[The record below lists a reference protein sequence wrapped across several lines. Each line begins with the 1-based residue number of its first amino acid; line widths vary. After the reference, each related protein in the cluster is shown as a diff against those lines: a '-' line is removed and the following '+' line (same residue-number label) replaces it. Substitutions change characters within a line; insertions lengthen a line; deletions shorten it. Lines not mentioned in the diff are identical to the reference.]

1 MRPAPALRVC
11 RVPSAAALAA
21 RRWVTKRS
29 FREGSED
36 DMDRLM
42 EERIAKNDATFRD
55 ANERI
60 GAAAE
65 AYGVVTPAPFICECA
80 DPTCSKIVPL
90 EIEQYEE
97 IRANPR
103 HFLNIPGH
111 QAAAQGAA
119 VVVAE
124 REGYV
129 IVEKI
134 GHAGDVVESRDERS
148 ADERREPIA
157 ASDD

>member
-1 MRPAPALRVC
+1 
-11 RVPSAAALAA
+11 
-21 RRWVTKRS
+21 
-29 FREGSED
+29 
-36 DMDRLM
+36 MDRLI

-60 GAAAE
+60 DAAAE
-65 AYGVVTPAPFICECA
+65 AYGVVTPVPFICECA
-80 DPTCSKIVPL
+80 NPTCSKIVPL
-90 EIEQYEE
+90 ELEQYEE

-124 REGYV
+124 RDGYV

-134 GHAGDVVESRDERS
+134 GHAGEVVDALDERN
-148 ADERREPIA
+148 ADEGREPIA
-157 ASDD
+157 ASDE